1 MTSLGIMQGEL
12 TKTNISR
19 TNILN
24 FESFY
29 SKYTILKFISF
40 YPQMITL
47 KSPDKFNILGSL
59 G

>member
-1 MTSLGIMQGEL
+1 MQGEL
-12 TKTNISR
+12 TRTNISR

-47 KSPDKFNILGSL
+47 KSLDKFNILGSL